1 MTRKI
6 DVSLV
11 HHRKLCSGKDRVAQL
26 KSLHDNDIAD
36 KARNDLK
43 DYQTRKQ
50 QELLRV
56 IESECG
62 IDSLIGVLEF
72 LITQSP

>member
-1 MTRKI
+1 MLRKGP
-6 DVSLV
+6 DSTV
-11 HHRKLCSGKDRVAQL
+11 KK
-26 KSLHDNDIAD
+26 LHDNDIAD

-43 DYQTRKQ
+43 DYYTRKQ

-62 IDSLIGVLEF
+62 IDSFIGVLE
-72 LITQSP
+72 

>member
-1 MTRKI
+1 MKGYDEENR
-6 DVSLV
+6 
-11 HHRKLCSGKDRVAQL
+11 RKLSSSPKVVFREGPGSTV

-43 DYQTRKQ
+43 DYYTRKQ

-62 IDSLIGVLEF
+62 IDSLIGVLE
-72 LITQSP
+72 

>member
-6 DVSLV
+6 DARLA
-11 HHRKLCSGKDRVAQL
+11 HCRNLCARKVRVAQL

-43 DYQTRKQ
+43 DY
-50 QELLRV
+50 
-56 IESECG
+56 
-62 IDSLIGVLEF
+62 
-72 LITQSP
+72 

>member
-1 MTRKI
+1 MFREGPGST
-6 DVSLV
+6 V
-11 HHRKLCSGKDRVAQL
+11 

-43 DYQTRKQ
+43 DYYTRKQ

-56 IESECG
+56 IESECV
-62 IDSLIGVLEF
+62 IDSLIGVLE
-72 LITQSP
+72 